1 VNLESALQQIVSFTA
16 TLDPR
21 MAALLF
27 VLCSIGEFGFSIP
40 YVLESIWLLVG
51 FQLGHGVLSPLHLA
65 VLWLAAQCGRQVGSM
80 GLYRVA
86 RFGTPSLT
94 RFYNKLRLSR
104 FVSRIVNK
112 SGAVN
117 HINLSS
123 PFSVAYGR
131 LFGMRI
137 PMVLVLAV
145 KRRLGM
151 LSLGV
156 LLSSLVWDTLYISL
170 GVIFGSTTAIKPSYM
185 FLASLAGL
193 TVIYLVTFIIR
204 ILIRRS
210 RPVSNSVNRIPTL
223 PTQDKIA

>member
-1 VNLESALQQIVSFTA
+1 VNLESVLQQIVSFTA

-21 MAALLF
+21 MAVLLF
-27 VLCSIGEFGFSIP
+27 VICAIGEFGLSIP

-51 FQLGHGVLSPLHLA
+51 YQLGHGVLSPLHLA
-65 VLWLAAQCGRQVGSM
+65 GLWLAAQCGRQVGSM
-80 GLYRVA
+80 ALYRVA

-94 RFYNKLRLSR
+94 KFYNKLRLSR
-104 FVSRIVNK
+104 LFYRISNK
-112 SGAVN
+112 SSAIN

-156 LLSSLVWDTLYISL
+156 LLSSIVWDAIYISL
-170 GVIFGSTTAIKPSYM
+170 GIIFGSTVAIKPTYM
-185 FLASLAGL
+185 FLAALAGI
-193 TVIYLVTFIIR
+193 TVIYLVTFIAR
-204 ILIRRS
+204 MLIRRA
-210 RPVSNSVNRIPTL
+210 RPVNNAMTHLPTL
-223 PTQDKIA
+223 PTQDKVA

>member
-1 VNLESALQQIVSFTA
+1 MNLESVLQQIVSFTA

-21 MAALLF
+21 MAVLLF
-27 VLCSIGEFGFSIP
+27 VICAIGEFGLSIP

-51 FQLGHGVLSPLHLA
+51 YQLGHGVLSPLHLA
-65 VLWLAAQCGRQVGSM
+65 GLWLAAQCGRQVGSM
-80 GLYRVA
+80 ALYRVA

-94 RFYNKLRLSR
+94 KFYNKLRLSR
-104 FVSRIVNK
+104 LFYRISNK
-112 SGAVN
+112 SSAIN

-156 LLSSLVWDTLYISL
+156 LLSSIVWDAIYISL
-170 GVIFGSTTAIKPSYM
+170 GIIFGSTVAIKPTYM
-185 FLASLAGL
+185 FLAALAGI
-193 TVIYLVTFIIR
+193 TVIYLVTFIAR
-204 ILIRRS
+204 MLIRRA
-210 RPVSNSVNRIPTL
+210 RPVNNAMTHLPTL
-223 PTQDKIA
+223 PTQDKVA

>member
-1 VNLESALQQIVSFTA
+1 VNLESVLQQIVSFTA

-21 MAALLF
+21 MAVLLF
-27 VLCSIGEFGFSIP
+27 VICAIGEFGLSIP

-51 FQLGHGVLSPLHLA
+51 YQLGHGVLSPLHLA
-65 VLWLAAQCGRQVGSM
+65 GLWLAAQCGRQVGSM
-80 GLYRVA
+80 ALYRVA

-94 RFYNKLRLSR
+94 KFYNKLRLSR
-104 FVSRIVNK
+104 LFSRITNK
-112 SGAVN
+112 SSAIN

-156 LLSSLVWDTLYISL
+156 LLSSIVWDAIYISL
-170 GVIFGSTTAIKPSYM
+170 GIIFGSTVAIKPTYM
-185 FLASLAGL
+185 FLAALAGI
-193 TVIYLVTFIIR
+193 TVIYLVTFIAR
-204 ILIRRS
+204 MLIKRA
-210 RPVSNSVNRIPTL
+210 RPVNNAMTHLPTL
-223 PTQDKIA
+223 PTQDKVA

>member
-1 VNLESALQQIVSFTA
+1 MNLESVLQQIVSFTA

-21 MAALLF
+21 MAVLLF
-27 VLCSIGEFGFSIP
+27 VICAIGEFGLSIP

-51 FQLGHGVLSPLHLA
+51 YQLGHGVLSPLHLA
-65 VLWLAAQCGRQVGSM
+65 GLWLAAQCGRQVGSM
-80 GLYRVA
+80 ALYRVA

-94 RFYNKLRLSR
+94 KFYNKLRLSR
-104 FVSRIVNK
+104 LFSRITNK
-112 SGAVN
+112 SSAIN

-156 LLSSLVWDTLYISL
+156 LLSSIVWDAIYISL
-170 GVIFGSTTAIKPSYM
+170 GIIFGSTVAIKPTYM
-185 FLASLAGL
+185 FLAALAGI
-193 TVIYLVTFIIR
+193 TVIYLVTFIAR
-204 ILIRRS
+204 MLIKRA
-210 RPVSNSVNRIPTL
+210 RPVNNAMTHLPTL
-223 PTQDKIA
+223 PTQDKVA

>member
-1 VNLESALQQIVSFTA
+1 MNLESVLQHIVSFTA

-21 MAALLF
+21 MAVLLF
-27 VLCSIGEFGFSIP
+27 VICAIGEFGLSIP

-51 FQLGHGVLSPLHLA
+51 YQLGHGVLSPLHLA
-65 VLWLAAQCGRQVGSM
+65 GLWLAAQCGRQVGSM
-80 GLYRVA
+80 ALYRVA

-94 RFYNKLRLSR
+94 KFYNKLRLSR
-104 FVSRIVNK
+104 LFSRISNK
-112 SGAVN
+112 SSAIN

-156 LLSSLVWDTLYISL
+156 LLSSIVWDAIYISL
-170 GVIFGSTTAIKPSYM
+170 GIIFGSTVAIKPTYM
-185 FLASLAGL
+185 FLAALAGI
-193 TVIYLVTFIIR
+193 TVIYLVTFIAR
-204 ILIRRS
+204 MLIRRA
-210 RPVSNSVNRIPTL
+210 RPVNNAMTHLPTL
-223 PTQDKIA
+223 PTQDKVA